1 MVYVLQNEL
10 AWFRDYLFNR
20 RQIVSYDGILS
31 DPEPVVCGI
40 PQGLI
45 SGPQMF
51 LIFFNDFDESLQYS
65 NSVVFA
71 DDTVIYYE
79 NKSFEIIQK
88 RLNKEMVS
96 IASYFTQNELVI
108 NLKKNKT
115 ESMLF
120 GTAKKLSKTAVL
132 EIYYNHHLINHTTR
146 YKYLG
151 TVLDPTLNLDD
162 HFASVYKK
170 ASSRLRLLSKL
181 RENLTTSAFE
191 GVYNMMVVPLFLFN
205 CDTCLNFTDTHSRN

>member
-1 MVYVLQNEL
+1 M
-10 AWFRDYLFNR
+10 
-20 RQIVSYDGILS
+20 
-31 DPEPVVCGI
+31 
-40 PQGLI
+40 
-45 SGPQMF
+45 
-51 LIFFNDFDESLQYS
+51 
-65 NSVVFA
+65 FA

-79 NKSFEIIQK
+79 NESFEIIQQ

-96 IASYFTQNELVI
+96 IASYFTKNELVI

-120 GTAKKLSKTAVL
+120 GTAKKLSAVL

-151 TVLDPTLNLDD
+151 TVLDPTLNLND

-181 RENLTTSAFE
+181 RENLTI
-191 GVYNMMVVPLFLFN
+191 
-205 CDTCLNFTDTHSRN
+205 CIRRCLQHDGCAIISLQLRHMSQLYRHPTAEIKIVRHSCKQYCLWPG